1 MSTKS
6 KDVKGY
12 IAELDRS
19 KEGRTDQ
26 VREGLEI
33 YIGLWRRALER
44 KVVSESD
51 SVDDALSKIERRGG
65 LYRAAG
71 D

>member
-1 MSTKS
+1 MSAKA
-6 KDVKGY
+6 KDVREY
-12 IAELDRS
+12 IQELDRS
-19 KEGRTDQ
+19 KEGRNEQ
-26 VREGLEI
+26 VRDGLEA

-51 SVDDALSKIERRGG
+51 SVDVALSKIEESGG
-65 LYRAAG
+65 LYKAAG